1 MFFLNLLT
9 CFMIISFCVVSQQ
22 QQTKS
27 ERIFVKLNLIDF
39 DRTAAQVLNGENNK
53 RMANNSE
60 NDRLL
65 LLLNFNYN
73 LMKLAD
79 RELSKLIRA
88 NKIIKPDLVTVL
100 NMKNVIAKVDK
111 YSSFIEPTQT
121 SIIF

>member
-9 CFMIISFCVVSQQ
+9 CFMTISFCVVSQQ
-22 QQTKS
+22 QQPKS

>member
-1 MFFLNLLT
+1 MT
-9 CFMIISFCVVSQQ
+9 ISFCVVSQQ
-22 QQTKS
+22 QQPKS